1 MKNKTIFIISGVVL
15 FLIFTSLGYGEWVKR
30 QPQPFEPR
38 EIQRADNLKEPLR
51 AHGWQGDENKLLC
64 KSSGANGSTSDVN
77 LTRVNNGGNVTTILF
92 IRFGSCNLFFRQH
105 KSESTSDK
113 KSETFSSEK

>member
-1 MKNKTIFIISGVVL
+1 
-15 FLIFTSLGYGEWVKR
+15 
-30 QPQPFEPR
+30 
-38 EIQRADNLKEPLR
+38 
-51 AHGWQGDENKLLC
+51 
-64 KSSGANGSTSDVN
+64 VN